1 MSRLK
6 EMLKASAEA
15 DKAKALLTLELLEKH
30 PAGIGDHS
38 TKDFYQNAEEALQM
52 LVDADDRLEA
62 IQKYLSGDN
71 DLVGGYGYTTTT
83 TLG

>member
-1 MSRLK
+1 MSKLK
-6 EMLKASAEA
+6 EMLKTSASA

-38 TKDFYQNAEEALQM
+38 TKDFYENAESALQM

-62 IQKYLSGDN
+62 IEKHLSGETGLIN
-71 DLVGGYGYTTTT
+71 GYSTTTT
-83 TLG
+83 